1 LLTNHFNLTASLGSG
16 VFKPREGYRKYYG
29 DLSDLTPG
37 ALPLVFDTP
46 DKNVI
51 EYVTREKFSLPVAIE
66 LNPDR
71 LPVLD
76 STDSKATLTIKG
88 VLPVDAARR
97 IVFRSEADLTE
108 ATARHY
114 DGIDYT
120 RVPMEVDPAVF
131 ESEAPSDFLKRLQG
145 QGADGKAIR
154 SDVFR
159 LADRCA
165 GAIALA
171 SSVLPEVRCDL
182 SDVAF
187 LFHAQVPERVV
198 SSASILKR
206 GWDNG
211 AAHAERTSD
220 TLFFAAMEV
229 LREVDRLESWDP
241 IKILKTIAD
250 RFNAKAANASPDVVD
265 LLRKIWKVL
274 RLEAPYAL
282 FTGVEPAEA
291 ANSILWV
298 LAQPEPEAI
307 ASVPVGTKPSDE
319 LRLRVA
325 ILSGALNGYELLPSS
340 LRSPS
345 VDRFLAA
352 YQADFINK
360 MIGADFPNNVAKTEL
375 RTRGE
380 AWELFLAGDRILH
393 GRIREAD
400 VPSAQPRAQTNKT
413 DDAAAI
419 AECKRRGWYD
429 CIRLTLRVPRTGS
442 LTVQVLEDEAVIS
455 VSVNSVITEELNL
468 AEYERRRKK

>member
-1 LLTNHFNLTASLGSG
+1 LGSG

-37 ALPLVFDTP
+37 ALPLIFDTL
-46 DKNVI
+46 DKDVI

-66 LNPDR
+66 LNPDH

-97 IVFRSEADLTE
+97 IVFRSEGDLTE

-114 DGIDYT
+114 DGVDYT
-120 RVPMEVDPAVF
+120 RVPMEVDPSIF
-131 ESEAPSDFLKRLQG
+131 ESEAPSDLLKRLQG
-145 QGADGKAIR
+145 QGDDAKAIG

-171 SSVLPEVRCDL
+171 SSVLPEVACDP
-182 SDVAF
+182 SDVAL
-187 LFHAQVPERVV
+187 LFHAQAPERSVA
-198 SSASILKR
+198 SESILGP

-211 AAHAERTSD
+211 ATRAERTSD
-220 TLFFAAMEV
+220 TLFFAAMDV

-241 IKILKTIAD
+241 IKVLKAIAE
-250 RFNAKAANASPDVVD
+250 RFNTKTGNASPDVVD

-274 RLEAPYAL
+274 RLEAPYTL
-282 FTGVEPAEA
+282 FTGVELAEA

-307 ASVPVGTKPSDE
+307 ASAPVGIKPSDE
-319 LRLRVA
+319 LRLRMA
-325 ILSGALNGYELLPSS
+325 ILSGSLNGYELLPSS
-340 LRSPS
+340 LRSS
-345 VDRFLAA
+345 GVDRFLAA

-360 MIGADFPNNVAKTEL
+360 MIGAKIPNNVEKTEL
-375 RTRGE
+375 RTRGG
-380 AWELFLAGDRILH
+380 AWELFLAGDHILH
-393 GRIREAD
+393 GRIREVD
-400 VPSAQPRAQTNKT
+400 VPSAQPKAQTNKT

-429 CIRLTLRVPRTGS
+429 CIRLTLRVPRIGP
-442 LTVQVLEDEAVIS
+442 LTVQVLEDEAIIS
-455 VSVNSVITEELNL
+455 VSGNSVITEELNR